1 MATQITNYQ
10 CPACTGPL
18 HFVGESGRL
27 ECDYCGSSFDI
38 AEIEALYAEKEAK
51 AAEVAQKQGETEA
64 AQKTAEVE
72 EQQTAAD
79 GSDWDSS
86 GLSEDWGADAAG
98 MKAYCCPSCGAEL
111 LCDATTAATSCPYCG
126 NPSVLPGQFSGILK
140 PDFVLPFK
148 LSKEDAIKALKKHY
162 LKKPLLPSTFSKA
175 NHLEEI
181 KGVYVPFWMY
191 DGEASG
197 SAQFHA
203 TQVHTYTSG
212 DYEITETRHYDV
224 SRSGSLCFEKIP
236 VDASSK
242 MPDDY
247 MDSIEPYD
255 YAELRPFSTAYLPGF
270 LADKYDVTAEDS
282 IERANKRIRR
292 STEETFQQTVTGYDS
307 VKVESSS
314 IQLHGGKTKY
324 ALFPVWLLSTSWRGE
339 NYLFAMN
346 GQTGRFVGDLPV
358 DKGAARK
365 WMLGLTAALSA
376 ASYGVMWL
384 LWLAR
389 IL

>member
-38 AEIEALYAEKEAK
+38 AEIEAFYAEKEAK
-51 AAEVAQKQGETEA
+51 AAEAAQKQEETEA
-64 AQKTAEVE
+64 AQKSAEAE
-72 EQQTAAD
+72 EQKAAAD

-86 GLSEDWGADAAG
+86 GLSEDWGADAAD

-175 NHLEEI
+175 NHLQEI
-181 KGVYVPFWMY
+181 KGVYVPFWMF
-191 DGEASG
+191 DGQAEG
-197 SAQFHA
+197 TVDYEGHI
-203 TQVHTYTSG
+203 THVYESG
-212 DYEITETRHYDV
+212 DYEITETEHYDV
-224 SRSGSLCFEKIP
+224 RRGGSISFEKVP

-242 MPDDY
+242 MPDDH

-255 YAELRPFSTAYLPGF
+255 YKELRAFSTAYLPGF
-270 LADKYDVTAEDS
+270 LADKYDVTVEQS
-282 IERANKRIRR
+282 CERADGRCASSLEGALRRTTTQYDACITKDKDIRLR
-292 STEETFQQTVTGYDS
+292 RG
-307 VKVESSS
+307 KV
-314 IQLHGGKTKY
+314 HY
-324 ALFPVWLLSTSWRGE
+324 ALLPVWMLHTKWNGKDF
-339 NYLFAMN
+339 LFAMN
-346 GQTGRFVGDLPV
+346 GQTGKLVGDLPT
-358 DKGAARK
+358 DMGKFWAIFAAIAAPVSAIAAAIL
-365 WMLGLTAALSA
+365 ML
-376 ASYGVMWL
+376 M
-384 LWLAR
+384 
-389 IL
+389 

>member
-27 ECDYCGSSFDI
+27 ECDYCGSSFDV
-38 AEIEALYAEKEAK
+38 AEIEALYAEKETK
-51 AAEVAQKQGETEA
+51 AAEAAQKQEETEA
-64 AQKTAEVE
+64 AQKSAGAE
-72 EQQTAAD
+72 EQKAAAN
-79 GSDWDSS
+79 GSDWDAS
-86 GLSEDWGADAAG
+86 GLSEDWGADAG
-98 MKAYCCPSCGAEL
+98 SIKAYCCPSCGAEL

-126 NPSVLPGQFSGILK
+126 NPSVIPGQFSGVLR

-162 LKKPLLPSTFSKA
+162 RKKPLLPSTFSKS
-175 NHLEEI
+175 NHLEEV
-181 KGVYVPFWMY
+181 KGVYVPFWLFDSDADAQLRFTATRTRCWSDSKY
-191 DGEASG
+191 D
-197 SAQFHA
+197 
-203 TQVHTYTSG
+203 Y
-212 DYEITETRHYDV
+212 TETNYYSVRRDGTLGFDAV
-224 SRSGSLCFEKIP
+224 P
-236 VDASSK
+236 VDGSSK
-242 MPDDY
+242 IEDDL
-247 MDSIEPYD
+247 MESIEPFAMQD
-255 YAELRPFSTAYLPGF
+255 AIPFQTAYLAGYV
-270 LADKYDVTAEDS
+270 ADKYDVSAEDS

-307 VKVESSS
+307 VKVDNSS
-314 IQLHGGKTKY
+314 IQLHGGKAKY

-346 GQTGRFVGDLPV
+346 GQTGKFVGDLPV

>member
-38 AEIEALYAEKEAK
+38 AEIEAFYAEKEAK
-51 AAEVAQKQGETEA
+51 AAEAAQKREETEA
-64 AQKTAEVE
+64 AQKSAEAE

-79 GSDWDSS
+79 GSDWDAS

-126 NPSVLPGQFSGILK
+126 NPSVLPGQFAGILK

-197 SAQFHA
+197 SARFHA

-212 DYEITETRHYDV
+212 DYEITETSHYDV
-224 SRSGSLCFEKIP
+224 RRAGSIAFEKIP

-255 YAELRPFSTAYLPGF
+255 YAELKPFSTF
-270 LADKYDVTAEDS
+270 KNS
-282 IERANKRIRR
+282 
-292 STEETFQQTVTGYDS
+292 
-307 VKVESSS
+307 
-314 IQLHGGKTKY
+314 
-324 ALFPVWLLSTSWRGE
+324 
-339 NYLFAMN
+339 
-346 GQTGRFVGDLPV
+346 
-358 DKGAARK
+358 GACA
-365 WMLGLTAALSA
+365 WSC
-376 ASYGVMWL
+376 
-384 LWLAR
+384 
-389 IL
+389 

>member
-27 ECDYCGSSFDI
+27 ECDYCGSSFDV

-51 AAEVAQKQGETEA
+51 AAEAAQKQTEKEATQKAAEGE
-64 AQKTAEVE
+64 E
-72 EQQTAAD
+72 EQAASD
-79 GSDWDSS
+79 GADWDTS
-86 GLSEDWGADAAG
+86 GLSEDWGADASS

-126 NPSVLPGQFSGILK
+126 NPTVVPGQFSGILK
-140 PDFVLPFK
+140 PDYVLPFK

-162 LKKPLLPSTFSKA
+162 HKKPLLPSTFSKA

-181 KGVYVPFWMY
+181 KGMYVPFWMY

-203 TQVHTYTSG
+203 TTVHTYTSG
-212 DYEITETRHYDV
+212 DYEITETSHYDV
-224 SRSGSLCFEKIP
+224 RRAGSIGFEKIP

-255 YAELRPFSTAYLPGF
+255 YAELKPSSTAYLPGF
-270 LADKYDVTAEDS
+270 LADKYDVSVEDS
-282 IERANKRIRR
+282 RERADKRCAGSLLSALE
-292 STEETFQQTVTGYDS
+292 STVSGYTSCNETHRDIHLKRG
-307 VKVESSS
+307 KVY
-314 IQLHGGKTKY
+314 Y
-324 ALFPVWLLSTSWRGE
+324 ALLPVWILNTRWEGKDF
-339 NYLFAMN
+339 LFAMN
-346 GQTGRFVGDLPV
+346 GQTGKLVGSLPV
-358 DKGAARK
+358 STKRVIGLFAAIAAPLIAIGVTAL
-365 WMLGLTAALSA
+365 ML
-376 ASYGVMWL
+376 
-384 LWLAR
+384 LAR
-389 IL
+389 